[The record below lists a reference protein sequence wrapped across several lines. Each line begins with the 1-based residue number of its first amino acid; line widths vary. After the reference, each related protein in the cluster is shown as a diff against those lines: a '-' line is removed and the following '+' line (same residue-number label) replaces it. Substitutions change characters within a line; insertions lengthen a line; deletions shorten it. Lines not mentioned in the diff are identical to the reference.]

1 VRCSRREPGAVTL
14 ERALGV
20 LHTAELAVA
29 VAVSVSHDKPDEL
42 PVANVDA
49 RSGDRDPEPSIGVTD
64 ADSHHDDRAS
74 LLPPRR
80 SLQRWRGR
88 E

>member
-1 VRCSRREPGAVTL
+1 MRCSRREPGAVTL
-14 ERALGV
+14 ERAVGV
-20 LHTAELAVA
+20 LDTAELAVA
-29 VAVSVSHDKPDEL
+29 VAVSHDKPDEL

-49 RSGDRDPEPSIGVTD
+49 RSGDPDPEPSIGVTGT
-64 ADSHHDDRAS
+64 DSHHDDRAGV
-74 LLPPRR
+74 LPPRR